1 MRVHVYTMCGY
12 ICICIGTHAWVHAH
26 TSTYT
31 HTVIEQKPRGLLFD
45 GSAWSTSI
53 FTTFCE
59 TYVVLRE
66 GRCALAESRK
76 YFNLSLSDIG
86 RMMKHTHT
94 ASDNLFDE
102 YIVKDTGRCALLEGS
117 A

>member
-1 MRVHVYTMCGY
+1 
-12 ICICIGTHAWVHAH
+12 
-26 TSTYT
+26 
-31 HTVIEQKPRGLLFD
+31 VIEQKPRGLLFD

-59 TYVVLRE
+59 TYVVLQE

-94 ASDNLFDE
+94 ASDKLFDE
-102 YIVKDTGRCALLEGS
+102 YIVKDTGRCALSEAS